1 MKKLF
6 LITVSIIFTII
17 IVDVIGNLFNLKPRL
32 FIEKQRLW
40 MRSNYTNLYVGWY
53 TFDGADHLYEDEIHK
68 EQTNGFLTRGKKP
81 DKKIKNDIILIGSSM
96 VETSHRLNEMPE
108 NYLRNNL
115 NKTNVISFGSWGWGT
130 DQQYIH
136 LKKYINKIKPNHIV
150 LWFSMNDI
158 QDNKFKYGF
167 LGSKPTFSLKKDKNN
182 NYYLSGPNKMPGKNY
197 FEYSYFYR
205 VINKLID
212 RYKLKNYKSYFD
224 YLESCENNNSSDYVN
239 KDELLNNFYNIKMY
253 EREKL
258 IKTHFEKAYGS
269 KPADINTYPSFKEWK
284 KENYSSFLISNQK
297 KSQIYSE
304 VLLDD
309 PFSENRLVTSDN
321 EREKEILT
329 NKLLLKIQDLTN
341 EHQASFHIMYEHFDE
356 SITSPHFNKLYS
368 KPFKDNKV
376 YRYCFKNREFVY
388 SNKAFDQ
395 KLDRIF
401 KNINNVFI
409 ISSEKFKLRNY
420 DLFDAI
426 NSREANKFIMKKLS
440 EYIVELKD

>member
-1 MKKLF
+1 MKKF
-6 LITVSIIFTII
+6 FSITVSIVFTII
-17 IVDVIGNLFNLKPRL
+17 VCEIIANLTKIRPL
-32 FIEKQRLW
+32 LW
-40 MRSNYTNLYVGWY
+40 KNSFYSYLNVGWY
-53 TFDGADHLYEDEIHK
+53 TWHGADHLYENEIHK

-81 DKKIKNDIILIGSSM
+81 NQAFDYNLILLASSTI
-96 VETSHRLNEMPE
+96 ETSHRLNEMPE

-258 IKTHFEKAYGS
+258 IKTHFEKPYGR

-284 KENYSSFLISNQK
+284 KENYSSFLIHEK
-297 KSQIYSE
+297 KTSRVFSE
-304 VLLDD
+304 EMLQD
-309 PFSENRLVTSDN
+309 PFKNNRLIISDE

-341 EHQASFHIMYEHFDE
+341 EHQASLHIMFVLHPKRYK
-356 SITSPHFNKLYS
+356 N
-368 KPFKDNKV
+368 FKDDKV
-376 YRYCFKNREFVY
+376 YRYCFKNHEFIY
-388 SNKAFDQ
+388 SNEAFDH
-395 KLDRIF
+395 KLNRIF
-401 KNINNVFI
+401 EGVNNVFI
-409 ISSEKFKLRNY
+409 TSLDGFNLRKH
-420 DLFDAI
+420 DLFDGH

-440 EYIVELKD
+440 EYIKKFDN